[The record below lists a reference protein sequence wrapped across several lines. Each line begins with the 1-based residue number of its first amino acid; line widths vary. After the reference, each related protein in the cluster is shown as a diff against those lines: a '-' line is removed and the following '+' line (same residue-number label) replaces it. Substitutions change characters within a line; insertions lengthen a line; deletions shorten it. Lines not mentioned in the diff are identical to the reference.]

1 VCKLANFPYIRSHIY
16 GSVFFAF
23 HGILFQHFKSL
34 DMQRMNV
41 SVDPAVY
48 DPRLEAGGSLYQ
60 PVGSA
65 EAPSAAEEHQRLAV
79 PYFAEIV
86 G

>member
-1 VCKLANFPYIRSHIY
+1 MCKLSTYPFTHLRISIFRFSRHFIPT
-16 GSVFFAF
+16 
-23 HGILFQHFKSL
+23 FQEPR
-34 DMQRMNV
+34 QRMNF

-48 DPRLEAGGSLYQ
+48 DPRLEAGASLYQ
-60 PVGSA
+60 PGGSA